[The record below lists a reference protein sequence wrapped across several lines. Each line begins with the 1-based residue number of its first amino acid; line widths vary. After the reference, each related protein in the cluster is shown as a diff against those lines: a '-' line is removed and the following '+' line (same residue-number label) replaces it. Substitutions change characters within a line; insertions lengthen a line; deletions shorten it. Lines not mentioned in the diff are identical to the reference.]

1 MSADSTQNALERVIL
16 LLDNALDQQSAE
28 ASLGLSAEV
37 EMHRADRKTCR
48 QMHRGKAH
56 GKYSWKGESRFI
68 SERLAAFSFVIGI
81 GVKES

>member
-37 EMHRADRKTCR
+37 EMHRAD
-48 QMHRGKAH
+48 
-56 GKYSWKGESRFI
+56 
-68 SERLAAFSFVIGI
+68 
-81 GVKES
+81 